1 MHKRCLTPTDD
12 NVVLGAQMNDTAPQ
26 AVVPTVNEPAH
37 AKHGPSSLKYKEIC
51 PSFANREGSNWASD
65 KGDRIHAAM
74 ELDDPSKCANDEER
88 AIYES
93 LQGFVG
99 SIMKQSTWK

>member
-1 MHKRCLTPTDD
+1 MD
-12 NVVLGAQMNDTAPQ
+12 DTAPQ
-26 AVVPTVNEPAH
+26 AVVPAVNEPAH

-74 ELDDPSKCANDEER
+74 EFDDPSKCANDEER

-93 LQGFVG
+93 LQSFVG
-99 SIMKQSTWK
+99 NIVKRRTGK